1 MWFKIIMW
9 IVLIG
14 GLLLQI
20 YLSRRSSWVW
30 GGIIPAIV
38 VISTVIMFNRY
49 DLSFTY
55 SNMAPF
61 VLYLVLQL
69 SIWSKE
75 RVTYQKK
82 LQKELE
88 KMNAIDF
95 R

>member
-20 YLSRRSSWVW
+20 YLSRRSSWAW

-38 VISTVIMFNRY
+38 VVSTVIMFNRY

-61 VLYLVLQL
+61 ALYLVLQL

>member
-1 MWFKIIMW
+1 MSFKIIIW
-9 IVLIG
+9 IVLVG
-14 GLLLQI
+14 GWLLQI
-20 YLSRRSSWVW
+20 YLSRRSSWAW
-30 GGIIPAIV
+30 GGIIPAV
-38 VISTVIMFNRY
+38 VVVSSVIMINMY
-49 DLSFTY
+49 DLSYTY

-61 VLYLVLQL
+61 ALYLVLHL